1 MFTAVHREVLE
12 KYIPKEIASRIT
24 EFAMSHLSRWFSRH
38 ALTIP
43 SSDSALTIPSESDSE
58 DDEYFPSPD
67 SWERD
72 FDDDSFDLY
81 ST

>member
-38 ALTIP
+38 DLTIP
-43 SSDSALTIPSESDSE
+43 SDSDSE
-58 DDEYFPSPD
+58 DEGYLPSPD

>member
-43 SSDSALTIPSESDSE
+43 SSDSDSE
-58 DDEYFPSPD
+58 DEGYFPSPD